1 MLQPPQRLAAGR
13 SAVLSLHALRC
24 KSLNGDACQAIETWP
39 DSIVERGRRRWNEA
53 APESDTLYATLPKS
67 SQSAPSFPSPR
78 RSVAATKACK
88 EYFGGAWQLRRAP
101 TGMASLEWSE
111 TRVTHSRATDELAT

>member
-1 MLQPPQRLAAGR
+1 MLQPLQRLAAGPLR
-13 SAVLSLHALRC
+13 SAIIACVALQ
-24 KSLNGDACQAIETWP
+24 KSRWGSCQAIETWP
-39 DSIVERGRRRWNEA
+39 DSIAARGRRRWNEA

-78 RSVAATKACK
+78 RSVAPTKACK